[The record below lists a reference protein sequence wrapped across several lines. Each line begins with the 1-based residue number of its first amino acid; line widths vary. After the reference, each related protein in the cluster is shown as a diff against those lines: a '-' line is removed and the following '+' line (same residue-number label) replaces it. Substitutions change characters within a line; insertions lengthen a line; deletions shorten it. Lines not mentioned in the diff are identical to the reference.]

1 MANDRNDEERE
12 TTYSGEAGE
21 RERSTPGRT
30 PRELGLS
37 GDEVRGNTIGAGGDR
52 FDADIAEEKPGLRRN
67 PPLTGGVEQ
76 LGTGGLS
83 QSGGAA
89 GGARGHAGHSDDGAG
104 GPMGDSRS
112 GPGQHK
118 STSRGDLDR

>member
-1 MANDRNDEERE
+1 MASPHDV
-12 TTYSGEAGE
+12 TALLGEW
-21 RERSTPGRT
+21 S
-30 PRELGLS
+30 
-37 GDEVRGNTIGAGGDR
+37 RGNRTALNQLLPLVYAELR
-52 FDADIAEEKPGLRRN
+52 RLASQHLAEEKPGLRRN
-67 PPLTGGVEQ
+67 PPLTEGVEQ

-89 GGARGHAGHSDDGAG
+89 GGARGHGGHSDDGAG